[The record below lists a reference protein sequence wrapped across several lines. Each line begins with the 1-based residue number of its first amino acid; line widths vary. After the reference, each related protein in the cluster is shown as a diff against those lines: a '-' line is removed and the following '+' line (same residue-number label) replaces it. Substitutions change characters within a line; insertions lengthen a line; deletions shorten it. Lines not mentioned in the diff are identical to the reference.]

1 VPRFFIEKGRIR
13 DNIGIIVGEDVKHI
27 SRVLRLGVGDRVVLF
42 DDAGWEYH
50 AKIKEESFRELMVD
64 IIKKF
69 LPQRESPI
77 EIILGQGLPKL
88 PKMDIIIQKGT
99 ELGVSEILP
108 FNSDRS
114 IPKLINDKSFKK
126 VERWRKIALEATK
139 QCGRNF
145 PPHIA
150 SPVDFS
156 EILTKDLKDALK
168 LILWEEEGAA
178 ALKEVFDLNPNANK
192 FFILVGPEGGF
203 SRIEIRKA
211 HEAGFNVAN
220 MGIRILRSE
229 TASISILSVI
239 QHRFGDLN

>member
-1 VPRFFIEKGRIR
+1 MSFLNLYVLEKFVYFFKC
-13 DNIGIIVGEDVKHI
+13 DNVK
-27 SRVLRLGVGDRVVLF
+27 
-42 DDAGWEYH
+42 
-50 AKIKEESFRELMVD
+50 
-64 IIKKF
+64 
-69 LPQRESPI
+69 
-77 EIILGQGLPKL
+77 
-88 PKMDIIIQKGT
+88 
-99 ELGVSEILP
+99 
-108 FNSDRS
+108 
-114 IPKLINDKSFKK
+114 
-126 VERWRKIALEATK
+126 
-139 QCGRNF
+139 
-145 PPHIA
+145 
-150 SPVDFS
+150 
-156 EILTKDLKDALK
+156 LKDTLK

>member
-1 VPRFFIEKGRIR
+1 MPRFFIEKGRIR

-126 VERWRKIALEATK
+126 VER
-139 QCGRNF
+139 
-145 PPHIA
+145 
-150 SPVDFS
+150 
-156 EILTKDLKDALK
+156 
-168 LILWEEEGAA
+168 
-178 ALKEVFDLNPNANK
+178 
-192 FFILVGPEGGF
+192 
-203 SRIEIRKA
+203 
-211 HEAGFNVAN
+211 
-220 MGIRILRSE
+220 
-229 TASISILSVI
+229 
-239 QHRFGDLN
+239 